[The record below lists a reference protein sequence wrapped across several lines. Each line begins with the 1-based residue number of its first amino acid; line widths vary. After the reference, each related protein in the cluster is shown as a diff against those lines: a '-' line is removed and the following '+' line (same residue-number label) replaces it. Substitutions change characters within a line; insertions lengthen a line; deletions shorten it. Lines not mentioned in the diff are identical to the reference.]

1 VTFLTLSAGPH
12 AFGDGAHPTTRGV
25 LEALAMMDPA
35 QFTPRNACDMG
46 AGSGIISF
54 ALIEKFGC
62 KVVAVDVEASAV
74 ATLKENAVRNG
85 LDYSL
90 RAGEAEWGS
99 GDERWNSPSPPP
111 HPTLPRK
118 GGGLHDGVASV
129 DPKRQLFALHA
140 DGFNHRDIAA
150 SAPYDMITM
159 NILAEPLMRLADAA
173 CNHLAADGV
182 MILSGILQ
190 WQETQI
196 RQAYASLGLSL
207 SARLVVG
214 DWVTLVWQ
222 K

>member
-1 VTFLTLSAGPH
+1 MTKTIDIQAGPH

-62 KVVAVDVEASAV
+62 EVVAVDVEASAV
-74 ATLKENAVRNG
+74 ATLKENAARNG
-85 LDYSL
+85 I
-90 RAGEAEWGS
+90 E
-99 GDERWNSPSPPP
+99 
-111 HPTLPRK
+111 
-118 GGGLHDGVASV
+118 GLI
-129 DPKRQLFALHA
+129 PLHA

-150 SAPYDMITM
+150 RAPYDMITM